1 MGYLSPQAQKARD
14 DAIARDRLW
23 RPTLLRTSDKLILRH
38 AVNNRRGQR
47 QETANT
53 MLALPGWAW
62 DGKKR
67 RFWADLT
74 PENLETVLDAW
85 KQGPYLYVNL
95 SKGVH
100 EYREQALAAA
110 KVQARV

>member
-1 MGYLSPQAQKARD
+1 MSYLSPEAQKAREN
-14 DAIARDRLW
+14 AALRDRLW

-47 QETANT
+47 KQTADR

-67 RFWADLT
+67 WFWAELT
-74 PENLETVLDAW
+74 PENLQAVLDAW
-85 KQGPYLYVNL
+85 TRGAYRYVDL
-95 SKGVH
+95 SKGVR
-100 EYREQALAAA
+100 EYREQVLAAA
-110 KVQARV
+110 KEQARA